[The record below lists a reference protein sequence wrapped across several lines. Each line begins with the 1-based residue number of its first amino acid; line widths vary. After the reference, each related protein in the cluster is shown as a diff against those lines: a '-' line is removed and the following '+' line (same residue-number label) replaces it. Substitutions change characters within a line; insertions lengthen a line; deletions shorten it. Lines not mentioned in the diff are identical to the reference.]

1 MHDDKGMKESGLK
14 LSRRSFLA
22 WSGIVGAGAA
32 LSGCAPKAE
41 QEPSQQ
47 SGIIGAE
54 PFAYDKAVWGGC
66 HVNCGSRCP
75 LKLYVKDGTVVR
87 VGNDNE
93 GADDFGPGEIYQM
106 RSCVRGRTNRQR
118 IYNATRIQKPLKRVE
133 GTKRGEGKYEEIS
146 WEDAIREIG
155 DIMKGI
161 KEEYGNDAFYIQYGT
176 GQIGGTVAKSWH
188 PDSTMFARMMNCW
201 GGYLRQY
208 CDYSTGQ
215 IDRELSLFN
224 GDSYSNNEVTDLVNS
239 KNIVLFGNN
248 PANTRM
254 SGSAMMYLISKVRE
268 LNPEANIIVVDPHL
282 SDTAIGV
289 ATTWIPIRPGTDAAL
304 VAGMIHY
311 LYTNGKLDEAMVR
324 EKFVG
329 FFSDSFAEDVKAAE
343 PTDASMF
350 MGVDPSGTLT
360 VEDDMSYEAYL
371 KGTGAYEGT
380 GEKTPEWAAA
390 ITGVSAENIRMLADV
405 FVNGPTA
412 AIQGWG
418 PQRHSNGGNSARAIG
433 LIAAITG
440 NAGISGGGTG
450 AREATG
456 GVSYKTPSAIPAF
469 PEKNTVE
476 PVISFFEWFRAIE
489 DYKSMTDATW
499 GLRRVDE
506 EGNVVHASEPGE
518 ISLKAP
524 IKFIWN
530 YASNVMMGQHADIN
544 DCLRIYNLPDEK
556 DSGLRCIVTCDVYMT
571 PTAMVSDYI
580 LPGTTSFE
588 EIDVTKGGSAWTG
601 FVMCETPAIEPMFE
615 SKPVYEICT
624 MLSEQLGVKDEF
636 TEGKT
641 QEDWVKWCYE
651 KGKEKGDALPD
662 TFEEFKEGGLF
673 KQTDDHEPAVAD
685 TSEIATPSG
694 KYEVFSKQAYNI
706 SKQWD
711 LTAAGYIPEDGLDR
725 ITPCPIWYESFE
737 SFGDVETK
745 KDYPF
750 QLIGHHTKTRTHS
763 SYGNVDWMK
772 SVAPQQCWINTLD
785 AAELGIENDDTVIVS
800 TKRGC
805 TQISAKV
812 TDRIMPGVVSI
823 PQGAWYDPET
833 RDADKLGDP
842 SVLDRGGCISVLTSQ
857 RPTAISKGNGVH
869 SNLCKIEKA

>member
-41 QEPSQQ
+41 KEPSQQ

-350 MGVDPSGTLT
+350 MGVDPSGTLDGRGRH
-360 VEDDMSYEAYL
+360 VLRS
-371 KGTGAYEGT
+371 
-380 GEKTPEWAAA
+380 
-390 ITGVSAENIRMLADV
+390 VS
-405 FVNGPTA
+405 
-412 AIQGWG
+412 QG
-418 PQRHSNGGNSARAIG
+418 
-433 LIAAITG
+433 
-440 NAGISGGGTG
+440 
-450 AREATG
+450 
-456 GVSYKTPSAIPAF
+456 
-469 PEKNTVE
+469 
-476 PVISFFEWFRAIE
+476 
-489 DYKSMTDATW
+489 
-499 GLRRVDE
+499 
-506 EGNVVHASEPGE
+506 
-518 ISLKAP
+518 
-524 IKFIWN
+524 
-530 YASNVMMGQHADIN
+530 
-544 DCLRIYNLPDEK
+544 
-556 DSGLRCIVTCDVYMT
+556 
-571 PTAMVSDYI
+571 
-580 LPGTTSFE
+580 
-588 EIDVTKGGSAWTG
+588 
-601 FVMCETPAIEPMFE
+601 
-615 SKPVYEICT
+615 
-624 MLSEQLGVKDEF
+624 
-636 TEGKT
+636 
-641 QEDWVKWCYE
+641 
-651 KGKEKGDALPD
+651 
-662 TFEEFKEGGLF
+662 
-673 KQTDDHEPAVAD
+673 
-685 TSEIATPSG
+685 
-694 KYEVFSKQAYNI
+694 
-706 SKQWD
+706 
-711 LTAAGYIPEDGLDR
+711 
-725 ITPCPIWYESFE
+725 
-737 SFGDVETK
+737 
-745 KDYPF
+745 
-750 QLIGHHTKTRTHS
+750 
-763 SYGNVDWMK
+763 YGR
-772 SVAPQQCWINTLD
+772 L
-785 AAELGIENDDTVIVS
+785 
-800 TKRGC
+800 
-805 TQISAKV
+805 
-812 TDRIMPGVVSI
+812 
-823 PQGAWYDPET
+823 
-833 RDADKLGDP
+833 
-842 SVLDRGGCISVLTSQ
+842 
-857 RPTAISKGNGVH
+857 
-869 SNLCKIEKA
+869 

>member
-1 MHDDKGMKESGLK
+1 
-14 LSRRSFLA
+14 
-22 WSGIVGAGAA
+22 
-32 LSGCAPKAE
+32 
-41 QEPSQQ
+41 
-47 SGIIGAE
+47 
-54 PFAYDKAVWGGC
+54 
-66 HVNCGSRCP
+66 
-75 LKLYVKDGTVVR
+75 
-87 VGNDNE
+87 
-93 GADDFGPGEIYQM
+93 
-106 RSCVRGRTNRQR
+106 
-118 IYNATRIQKPLKRVE
+118 
-133 GTKRGEGKYEEIS
+133 
-146 WEDAIREIG
+146 
-155 DIMKGI
+155 
-161 KEEYGNDAFYIQYGT
+161 
-176 GQIGGTVAKSWH
+176 
-188 PDSTMFARMMNCW
+188 
-201 GGYLRQY
+201 
-208 CDYSTGQ
+208 
-215 IDRELSLFN
+215 
-224 GDSYSNNEVTDLVNS
+224 
-239 KNIVLFGNN
+239 
-248 PANTRM
+248 
-254 SGSAMMYLISKVRE
+254 
-268 LNPEANIIVVDPHL
+268 
-282 SDTAIGV
+282 
-289 ATTWIPIRPGTDAAL
+289 
-304 VAGMIHY
+304 
-311 LYTNGKLDEAMVR
+311 
-324 EKFVG
+324 
-329 FFSDSFAEDVKAAE
+329 
-343 PTDASMF
+343 
-350 MGVDPSGTLT
+350 
-360 VEDDMSYEAYL
+360 MSYEAYL

-711 LTAAGYIPEDGLDR
+711 LTAAGYTSRRRPRPNHAVSDLVRKLRKLRRRRDEEGLSVPVDR
-725 ITPCPIWYESFE
+725 TSHQDAHALVLRQRRLDEIGRSAAMLDQYARRGRVGHRERRYGHRE
-737 SFGDVETK
+737 HEARLHADFGQGDR
-745 KDYPF
+745 P
-750 QLIGHHTKTRTHS
+750 HHAGRRIHS
-763 SYGNVDWMK
+763 SG
-772 SVAPQQCWINTLD
+772 SVVRP
-785 AAELGIENDDTVIVS
+785 
-800 TKRGC
+800 
-805 TQISAKV
+805 
-812 TDRIMPGVVSI
+812 
-823 PQGAWYDPET
+823 
-833 RDADKLGDP
+833 RDARCRQARRPERARPRRLHLGAYVAASDGH
-842 SVLDRGGCISVLTSQ
+842 LQG
-857 RPTAISKGNGVH
+857 
-869 SNLCKIEKA
+869 